1 MDVSFSLG
9 RQPRELRTYD
19 LLDRLS
25 IPYTRIDH
33 PAAMTMEACREVDR
47 TLGVHMCK
55 NLFLCNRQQT
65 VFYLLLMPGDK
76 KFKTKML
83 SAQLGCSR
91 LSFAD
96 EGHMEALLDIHPGSV
111 SVMGL
116 MNDKENRVRLLIDR
130 DLTQEAFLGCHPCV
144 NTSSLRL
151 SMSDLLEKFLPA
163 VGHEYRLVD
172 LPEDDQEIPCPSA
185 GTVGGSGIEK

>member
-1 MDVSFSLG
+1 MDVSFSSG

-19 LLDRLS
+19 FLDRLS

-47 TLGVHMCK
+47 ALGVHMCK

-96 EGHMEALLDIHPGSV
+96 ECHMEALLDIHPGSV

-116 MNDKENRVRLLIDR
+116 MNDKENRVQLLIDR

-151 SMSDLLEKFLPA
+151 SMSDLLQKFLPA

-185 GTVGGSGIEK
+185 RAVGGSGIQK

>member
-47 TLGVHMCK
+47 ALGVHMCK

-76 KFKTKML
+76 NSKRR
-83 SAQLGCSR
+83 CSPHNW
-91 LSFAD
+91 A
-96 EGHMEALLDIHPGSV
+96 APGS
-111 SVMGL
+111 
-116 MNDKENRVRLLIDR
+116 LLR
-130 DLTQEAFLGCHPCV
+130 TKATWRPCW
-144 NTSSLRL
+144 TFTR
-151 SMSDLLEKFLPA
+151 A
-163 VGHEYRLVD
+163 
-172 LPEDDQEIPCPSA
+172 PSA
-185 GTVGGSGIEK
+185 

>member
-1 MDVSFSLG
+1 MDVSFSSG

-19 LLDRLS
+19 FLDRLS

-47 TLGVHMCK
+47 ALGVHMCK

-130 DLTQEAFLGCHPCV
+130 DLTRDAFLGCHPCV

-151 SMSDLLEKFLPA
+151 SMSDLLQKFLPA
-163 VGHEYRLVD
+163 VVHEYRLVD

-185 GTVGGSGIEK
+185 GTVGGSGIQK

>member
-1 MDVSFSLG
+1 MDVSFSSD

-19 LLDRLS
+19 FLNSLS

-33 PAAMTMEACREVDR
+33 PAAMTMEACQEVDKA
-47 TLGVHMCK
+47 LGVHMCK

-65 VFYLLLMPGDK
+65 AFYLLLMPGKK
-76 KFKTKML
+76 KFKTKAL

-116 MNDKENRVRLLIDR
+116 MNDREHRVQLLIDR
-130 DLTQEAFLGCHPCV
+130 ALTQDAFLGCHPCV
-144 NTSSLRL
+144 NTSSIRL
-151 SMSDLLEKFLPA
+151 SMTDLLEKFLPA
-163 VGHEYRLVD
+163 VAHNYRLVD
-172 LPEDDQEIPCPSA
+172 LPEDED
-185 GTVGGSGIEK
+185 

>member
-1 MDVSFSLG
+1 MDVTFSSG

-19 LLDRLS
+19 FLDRLS

-47 TLGVHMCK
+47 ALGVHMCK

-116 MNDKENRVRLLIDR
+116 MNDKNRRVRLLIDE
-130 DLTQEAFLGCHPCV
+130 DVLKEPVFACHPCI
-144 NTSSLRL
+144 NTSSLRFATREL
-151 SMSDLLEKFLPA
+151 TEKILPA
-163 VGHEYRLVD
+163 LGE
-172 LPEDDQEIPCPSA
+172 
-185 GTVGGSGIEK
+185 TVTTVAL